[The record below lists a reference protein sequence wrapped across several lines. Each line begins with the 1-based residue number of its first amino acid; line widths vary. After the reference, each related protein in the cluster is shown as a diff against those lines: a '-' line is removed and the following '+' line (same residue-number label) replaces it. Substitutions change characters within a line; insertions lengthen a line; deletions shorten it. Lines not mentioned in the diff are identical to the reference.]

1 MLETRAKA
9 RMDLRAILEAELAD
23 VVTDWKRE

>member
-9 RMDLRAILEAELAD
+9 RMDLRAILEVELAD
-23 VVTDWKRE
+23 VVTDWKWE